1 MSHPGNTLNEHHLA
15 DWRQRA
21 MRFEHTIAEAVMG
34 QSRVIHLITLA
45 LFARGHVMLEGDVG
59 VGKTTLLR
67 AVARGLGG
75 AYERIEGTV
84 DLLPGD
90 LLYHTFIDEQG
101 KPKIAPGPL
110 LKRGED
116 LAVFFFNEINRAR
129 PQVHALLLGVMSERR
144 VNAFNQEYRFP
155 HLQVFADRNRVE
167 KEETF
172 EIPSAARDRFM
183 LELSVEIPADTEM
196 QLALLFDTRFHDV
209 DGLIESVEP
218 NVLDYREMKHVSRQI
233 QAFVHASPALGDY
246 ARRLWQATRD
256 PHAVGIKMDGVD
268 MQQLIRA
275 GSSPRGMSLMLQA
288 ARVEAWLAG
297 RNYLLPE
304 DLHLVFAPAI
314 AHRIVFNPVYEMR
327 REALIRPLVQAI
339 LGQVATP

>member
-1 MSHPGNTLNEHHLA
+1 MSLNEHQLA
-15 DWRQRA
+15 DWRDKA
-21 MRFEHTIAEAVMG
+21 MRFEDSVAHAVVG

-45 LFARGHVMLEGDVG
+45 LFARGHIMLEGDVG

-75 AYERIEGTV
+75 AFERVEGTV

-90 LLYHTFIDEQG
+90 LLYHTYIDELG
-101 KPKIAPGPL
+101 KPNIAPGPL
-110 LKRGED
+110 LKQGED

-129 PQVHALLLGVMSERR
+129 PQVHALLLGVMAERR
-144 VNAFNQEYRFP
+144 VNAFNREFRLP

-167 KEETF
+167 QEETF

-183 LELSVEIPADTEM
+183 LELSVEIPADAET
-196 QLALLFDTRFHDV
+196 QRALLFDTRFHDV
-209 DGLIESVEP
+209 DGLVESVEP
-218 NVLDYREMKHVSRQI
+218 GVLDYREMTCVCRQI
-233 QAFVHASPALGDY
+233 QAFVEASPALGDY
-246 ARRLWQATRD
+246 ARRLWHATRD
-256 PHAVGIKMDGVD
+256 PQAVGVRIDGVD
-268 MQQLIRA
+268 MPHLIKA

-288 ARVEAWLAG
+288 ARVQAWLAG

-304 DLHLVFAPAI
+304 DVHLVFAAAI
-314 AHRIVFNPVYEMR
+314 AHRIFLNPVYELR
-327 REALIRPLVQAI
+327 RDALILPLMQGI